1 MSKRTTLLRYNLI
14 IRKLRNNPVSFEELA
29 KFLEMES
36 DIQGYNFNISKRTFQ
51 RDVND
56 IRSIFNID
64 IEYDYGNKVYRISEE
79 GEPEISERISEAFDI
94 LNLLTVTQNLTEFI
108 HLESRQAKGTNNLYG
123 LIHAI
128 KNEFKISFVY
138 KKFSDKET
146 EVRKICP
153 YGLKEFRNIW
163 YVVGYESSAKPLRTF
178 ALDRLSELAILNE
191 KFKKPSDFNIH
202 KLFQN
207 NFGVITTEKNNAEEI
222 ILSFTNIQGKYVKA
236 LTLHPSQKILIDNEK
251 ELRISLNIVI
261 TYDFIMELLSM
272 GANVKVIQPEHLK
285 QTIINAHKNAL
296 NKYLNEK

>member
-1 MSKRTTLLRYNLI
+1 
-14 IRKLRNNPVSFEELA
+14 
-29 KFLEMES
+29 
-36 DIQGYNFNISKRTFQ
+36 
-51 RDVND
+51 
-56 IRSIFNID
+56 
-64 IEYDYGNKVYRISEE
+64 
-79 GEPEISERISEAFDI
+79 
-94 LNLLTVTQNLTEFI
+94 
-108 HLESRQAKGTNNLYG
+108 
-123 LIHAI
+123 
-128 KNEFKISFVY
+128 
-138 KKFSDKET
+138 
-146 EVRKICP
+146 
-153 YGLKEFRNIW
+153 
-163 YVVGYESSAKPLRTF
+163 LRTF

-207 NFGVITTEKNNAEEI
+207 NFGVITTEKNKAEEI

-251 ELRISLNIVI
+251 ELRICLNIVI